1 MSIAAVTEAIDNF
14 ATNDETLRDTLL
26 GQFDTELG
34 EVEAERSKDNAAL
47 DAEIREI
54 EARRARMN
62 AKHDARREKIAD
74 RKVAINNEFE
84 QRAIDLM
91 AILNGKA

>member
-14 ATNDETLRDTLL
+14 AANDSVLRDNIMAQL
-26 GQFDTELG
+26 DRELA
-34 EVEAERSKDNAAL
+34 EIEAERSKFNAFL
-47 DAEIREI
+47 
-54 EARRARMN
+54 
-62 AKHDARREKIAD
+62 DARREKIAD

-84 QRAIDLM
+84 QRALDIM

>member
-14 ATNDETLRDTLL
+14 AANDSVLRDNIMAQL
-26 GQFDTELG
+26 DRELA
-34 EVEAERSKDNAAL
+34 EIEAERSKFNAFL
-47 DAEIREI
+47 
-54 EARRARMN
+54 
-62 AKHDARREKIAD
+62 DARREKIAD

-84 QRAIDLM
+84 QRAIDIM